1 MRTLQRNGW
10 LSRPTT
16 RYSLRCELSPHAYN
30 TRKVFKHTFD
40 VIEDYLC
47 YFLTGIGSIAL
58 AVRFLT
64 SLGSG
69 EVVCAIKGEKSLI
82 ISFDLIVYGTKLQKT
97 LLQSQV

>member
-1 MRTLQRNGW
+1 MRC
-10 LSRPTT
+10 
-16 RYSLRCELSPHAYN
+16 YYN
-30 TRKVFKHTFD
+30 QNTKVFKHTCD

-69 EVVCAIKGEKSLI
+69 EVVCAIKGEDFEVFKQQVCQI
-82 ISFDLIVYGTKLQKT
+82 PKT
-97 LLQSQV
+97 NWIAVIFIDSWPFQSITFMNCTCRCKAQREPR

>member
-1 MRTLQRNGW
+1 MRC
-10 LSRPTT
+10 
-16 RYSLRCELSPHAYN
+16 YYN
-30 TRKVFKHTFD
+30 KNTKVFKHTCD

-69 EVVCAIKGEKSLI
+69 EVVCAIKGEDFEAGFQTASLSNLKNHLDRSNI
-82 ISFDLIVYGTKLQKT
+82 Y
-97 LLQSQV
+97 

>member
-1 MRTLQRNGW
+1 MIKLYKMRC
-10 LSRPTT
+10 
-16 RYSLRCELSPHAYN
+16 YYN
-30 TRKVFKHTFD
+30 QNTKVFKHTCD

-69 EVVCAIKGEKSLI
+69 EVVCAIKGEDFEVSNSKSVKFPKPI
-82 ISFDLIVYGTKLQKT
+82 G
-97 LLQSQV
+97 SQ

>member
-10 LSRPTT
+10 QSRHTT
-16 RYSLRCELSPHAYN
+16 RYYLRCELSPHAYN

-69 EVVCAIKGEKSLI
+69 EVVCAIKGKKSLI
-82 ISFDLIVYGTKLQKT
+82 ILYLFRSH
-97 LLQSQV
+97 S

>member
-1 MRTLQRNGW
+1 MRC
-10 LSRPTT
+10 
-16 RYSLRCELSPHAYN
+16 YYN
-30 TRKVFKHTFD
+30 QNTKVFKHTCD

-69 EVVCAIKGEKSLI
+69 EVVCAIKGKDFEAGFQTASRSIL
-82 ISFDLIVYGTKLQKT
+82 T
-97 LLQSQV
+97 LGPSNLLPS

>member
-1 MRTLQRNGW
+1 MTKLYKMRC
-10 LSRPTT
+10 
-16 RYSLRCELSPHAYN
+16 YYN
-30 TRKVFKHTFD
+30 QNTKVFKHTCD

-69 EVVCAIKGEKSLI
+69 EVVCAIKGEDFEAVFQTASLSNPKNQLDRSNI
-82 ISFDLIVYGTKLQKT
+82 Y
-97 LLQSQV
+97 